1 MKDIKSFTVKSL
13 ANGNMLIEIK
23 YKKGLP
29 GVMTRMYIARKIQ
42 EIMKKKLTEPSFIR
56 RCTQDRLHPVR

>member
-23 YKKGLP
+23 YKNGLP
-29 GVMTRMYIARKIQ
+29 GVMTRMWIARKIQ
-42 EIMKKKLTEPSFIR
+42 EILRGKK
-56 RCTQDRLHPVR
+56 

>member
-1 MKDIKSFTVKSL
+1 MDRNNMKDIKSLTVKSL

-29 GVMTRMYIARKIQ
+29 GVMTRMWIARKIQ
-42 EIMKKKLTEPSFIR
+42 EMLRKERK
-56 RCTQDRLHPVR
+56 

>member
-1 MKDIKSFTVKSL
+1 MKDIKSLTVKSL
-13 ANGNMLIEIK
+13 ADGNMLIEIK

-42 EIMKKKLTEPSFIR
+42 ETLRKKERK
-56 RCTQDRLHPVR
+56 